1 MKKRLSVIFGLC
13 IILSTMTVQA
23 ATIPD
28 SVKNQKMSGQILQ
41 ELNIIK
47 GTANGLEEDK
57 PVNRE
62 QAIVILIRMLGL
74 EKEAQAFEAYGQ
86 FSDVPKTHWAAKY
99 VDFAYQKGLTNG
111 IGNNL
116 FGVGQPVNRK
126 IMATYMLR
134 ALNYTTDWSKEDIMA
149 KARTQGITTDA
160 GDGLEDI
167 IRGQA
172 FIYMINAVAIPKNG
186 NSGMI
191 LGADDL
197 KSYQEKDNKIQF
209 ENPTQPVSSQP
220 VSNQPKLEV
229 ASSTF
234 IPVQLP
240 PALRPIA
247 AKTYL
252 YDELEVQFNT
262 LVAFPSKSNFE
273 FTVDGRRIEDVHYNI
288 SPGGSSIRFKF
299 SNQNLH
305 GKTIICK
312 INGLKASDGKSVIS
326 DATIKAEFKD
336 FTPIKFVQAEVL
348 NDRSFKGTLSVNV
361 MPPDGHRKGTEGHE
375 VYSDGRLM
383 REKVDYDLSWGGKE
397 FKVTFKN
404 PDVYPTRQASLKIWG
419 YMTSPY
425 HKFMDDPDMIE
436 LDFSAFEKK
445 EIPLPEVKE
454 PKPAEI
460 VVEKPKI
467 DVDQVW
473 KDVQVAEQ
481 PQSQSPS
488 VPVGTLEPTKPVQTY
503 EEIKKGTALKAKPI
517 VVTSQYYNDYKI
529 FLYTDGK
536 VGSVEGLKLV
546 DYQQNEIKV
555 SYKLFEQSFDDG
567 GEIIYGFEVIPE
579 DSRQREFGGYE
590 VFVEKLYESTNQVY
604 TGPFSIKIYPII
616 N

>member
-1 MKKRLSVIFGLC
+1 MKKRLSIIFGLC
-13 IILSTMTVQA
+13 IIWLAATTVQA

-41 ELNIIK
+41 DLNIIK
-47 GTANGLEEDK
+47 GTESGLEEDK
-57 PVNRE
+57 PLNRE
-62 QAIVILIRMLGL
+62 QAIVILIRLLGL

-134 ALNYTTDWSKEDIMA
+134 ALDYTADWSKEDIMA
-149 KARTQGITTDA
+149 KARTQGITLDT
-160 GDGLEDI
+160 GDGQEGI

-172 FIYMINAVAIPKNG
+172 FIYMMNAVAIPKNG
-186 NSGMI
+186 STAMI
-191 LGADDL
+191 LGTEDL
-197 KSYQEKDNKIQF
+197 KTYQDKVSQTQF
-209 ENPTQPVSSQP
+209 ENWNNPAPKPNPTPD
-220 VSNQPKLEV
+220 QPKPIAV
-229 ASSTF
+229 SSTF
-234 IPVQLP
+234 KPVQLP
-240 PALRPIA
+240 PALKPIA
-247 AKTYL
+247 AQTYL
-252 YDELEVQFNT
+252 YDELNVQFNT

-273 FTVDGRRIEDVHYNI
+273 FTVDGRRIEDAHYNI
-288 SPGGSSIRFKF
+288 SPGGNSIRFKF

-312 INGLKASDGKSVIS
+312 IKGLKASDGRSAIS

-348 NDRSFKGTLSVNV
+348 NNKSFKGTLSVNV

-383 REKVDYDLSWGGKE
+383 QDKVDYDLSWGGKE

-425 HKFMDDPDMIE
+425 HKFMDDPDTIE

-454 PKPAEI
+454 PEPAEI
-460 VVEKPKI
+460 VVENPPI
-467 DVDQVW
+467 DKEVVW
-473 KDVQVAEQ
+473 KGVQVVEQ
-481 PQSQSPS
+481 PKN
-488 VPVGTLEPTKPVQTY
+488 EPEPVQPVQSY
-503 EEIKKGTALKAKPI
+503 EEIRRGVRIKAQPI
-517 VVTSQYYNDYKI
+517 VVIGQSYSDKSIWLT
-529 FLYTDGK
+529 TDGK
-536 VGSVEGLKLV
+536 VGSVEGLRLV
-546 DYQQNEIKV
+546 DYKGNEIPV
-555 SYKLFEQSFDDG
+555 TYKPFEG
-567 GEIIYGFEVIPE
+567 GEGEYKYYGFEVIPTSGRMMDFAGLE
-579 DSRQREFGGYE
+579 L
-590 VFVEKLYESTNQVY
+590 FVEKLYESTNQVY
-604 TGPFSIKIYPII
+604 TGPFSIYIYQII